1 MEQKKKQWLRLQGA
15 SRSASWQLAIGQV
28 VKVEADDKY
37 RDFSGEIGVVAGLPD
52 GLLDP
57 KLLSGALLFSIPASC
72 LRPHPFAEQDSDK
85 AIAES
90 IVEEVLARPVTE
102 GTAAEIIV
110 SKQAEVSD
118 LVYAP
123 LSRQSIE
130 QVQEQGKAVKSL
142 LVKWSSRA
150 ALLPSWSKNFWLE
163 VHAIKNL
170 DPRVSSL
177 LRTHGYLGDGT
188 GTPPG

>member
-1 MEQKKKQWLRLQGA
+1 M
-15 SRSASWQLAIGQV
+15 S
-28 VKVEADDKY
+28 
-37 RDFSGEIGVVAGLPD
+37 
-52 GLLDP
+52 
-57 KLLSGALLFSIPASC
+57 
-72 LRPHPFAEQDSDK
+72 FAEQDSDK

-102 GTAAEIIV
+102 GTAAENIV
-110 SKQAEVSD
+110 SKQAEVAD
-118 LVYAP
+118 LFYAP

-170 DPRVSSL
+170 DPRVLNL
-177 LRTHGYLGDGT
+177 LRTHGYLGDGA
-188 GTPPG
+188 GTPPRVTELKEKLGELESSGALSFFSPF